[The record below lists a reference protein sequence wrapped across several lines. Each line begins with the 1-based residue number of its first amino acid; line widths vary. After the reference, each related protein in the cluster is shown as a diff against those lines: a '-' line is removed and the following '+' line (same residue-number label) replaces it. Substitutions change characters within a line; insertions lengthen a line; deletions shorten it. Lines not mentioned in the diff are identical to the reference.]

1 MNTDKRHLER
11 LEKGE
16 EYYRKSSRLT
26 IFNDV
31 LNECLPDLIDG
42 RMTAEE
48 LAVELHEHHKLWYI
62 FRPTLLRKTM
72 IESRLGDSDD

>member
-1 MNTDKRHLER
+1 MNTDKRHLKR

-48 LAVELHEHHKLWYI
+48 LAMELHEHQKLWYI
-62 FRPTLLRKTM
+62 FMPSPLLKPAM
-72 IESRLGDSDD
+72 DKKLGKG